1 MTRLERVIKAFNDY
15 DNFVKDNT
23 LIGFLQYGKTKFN
36 TAQEQDKEI
45 NRIRNEVS
53 ILIGELRRH
62 GCRRE
67 N

>member
-15 DNFVKDNT
+15 DNFIKNNT
-23 LIGFLQYGKTKFN
+23 VEGWFEQRGHISN
-36 TAQEQDKEI
+36 TPATRELYD
-45 NRIRNEVS
+45 IRREVS
-53 ILIGELRRH
+53 VLIGELKRY

>member
-15 DNFVKDNT
+15 DNLVEQ
-23 LIGFLQYGKTKFN
+23 LIEWLDDIDGIVAEYRVNK
-36 TAQEQDKEI
+36 
-45 NRIRNEVS
+45 IRNETS
-53 ILIGELRRH
+53 LLIGELRRY